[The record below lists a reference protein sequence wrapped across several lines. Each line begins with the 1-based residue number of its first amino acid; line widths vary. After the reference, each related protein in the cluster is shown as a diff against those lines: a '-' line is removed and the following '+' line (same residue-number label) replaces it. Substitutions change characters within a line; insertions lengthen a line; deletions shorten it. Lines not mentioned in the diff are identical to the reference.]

1 MTQGIRQAIGELQ
14 SQLKYHQDAALRLSR
29 AIENLRELSDID
41 VEAAVRPKA
50 AIKTSRKVAPAK
62 KKAPAKTKTRAV
74 AAKKGKSKATLA
86 QALLHVLEAHRKAK
100 KRGVTAK
107 QLMSDI
113 HAGGFKFGG
122 GSAENNMN
130 YLYKTLRRHKAFKRV
145 GDGLFG
151 LA

>member
-1 MTQGIRQAIGELQ
+1 MTQGIRQAISELQ
-14 SQLKYHQDAALRLSR
+14 AQLKHHQDAALRLSR

-41 VEAAVRPKA
+41 ADSPKPSP
-50 AIKTSRKVAPAK
+50 KVKRKVARTKKPVLKAAPKAK
-62 KKAPAKTKTRAV
+62 GA
-74 AAKKGKSKATLA
+74 AAKRGRGKETLS
-86 QALLHVLEAHRKAK
+86 QALMNVLEGHRKAK
-100 KRGVTAK
+100 KRGVPAK

-113 HAGGFKFGG
+113 VASGFRFGG
-122 GSAENNMN
+122 SSPENNMN

>member
-14 SQLKYHQDAALRLSR
+14 SQLKYHQEAALRLSR
-29 AIENLRELSDID
+29 AIDNLRELSDID
-41 VEAAVRPKA
+41 VEAAPKA
-50 AIKTSRKVAPAK
+50 AVKTSRKVAPVK
-62 KKAPAKTKTRAV
+62 KKAPAKTKMRAV
-74 AAKKGKSKATLA
+74 PPKKGKGKATLA

-113 HAGGFKFGG
+113 QAGGFKFGG

>member
-14 SQLKYHQDAALRLSR
+14 SQLKYHQDTALKLSR
-29 AIENLRELSDID
+29 AIENLRDLSAIETDSPRPTTK
-41 VEAAVRPKA
+41 VKRKAASTKPAPKA
-50 AIKTSRKVAPAK
+50 KAA
-62 KKAPAKTKTRAV
+62 KAPG
-74 AAKKGKSKATLA
+74 GKRGRGKATLA
-86 QALLHVLEAHRKAK
+86 QALMHVMEAHRKAK

-113 HAGGFKFGG
+113 VASGFHFGG
-122 GSAENNMN
+122 SSPENNMN